1 MADYKQSKYM
11 TDAVIEQATSLGIS
25 PNVRVANAARSGQLG
40 TGIRTTKLDG
50 ASPLVFNPAVGVV
63 LTTPALFDQYPK
75 WKEMVVSLIENHAKS
90 ITGIDISYSVET
102 ADTPVGHD
110 GQTLKVPTRV
120 TRAAVDPSMTFQE
133 YTGNLVWNVFRK
145 WIFAMQ
151 NPDTNMSSMPAN
163 ISNTGDI
170 PEWVI
175 SAYSMSMLFI
185 QYDPTG
191 LPDRIVDAV
200 VIVDMFPTGTGDF
213 GLERTINTTKT
224 MERTIPFTGVIQHN
238 ENTRLLGMRVAEMLQ
253 LHKINM
259 DFSLVGYTGNTTAT
273 AAIDRDIQKGG
284 GLNYE
289 ANTAPDGIVSRYAPE
304 AGQNYSDT
312 INPTGNAKLA
322 TTNIAESNV
331 K

>member
-11 TDAVIEQATSLGIS
+11 TDAVIEQATSLGVS
-25 PNVRVANAARSGQLG
+25 PNVRVANVARSGQLG
-40 TGIRTTKLDG
+40 TGVRFTKLDG

-63 LTTPALFDQYPK
+63 LTLPSLFDSRPK
-75 WKEMVVSLIENHAKS
+75 IREMLKGLIETHAKS

-102 ADTPVGHD
+102 QDTIIGHD

-120 TRAAVDPSMTFQE
+120 TRGTVDPSMTFQE
-133 YTGNLVWNVFRK
+133 YTGNIVWNIFK
-145 WIFAMQ
+145 DWIHAIQ
-151 NPDTNMSSMPAN
+151 HPDTNMSSMPAN
-163 ISNTGDI
+163 ISNSGEI

-175 SAYSMSMLFI
+175 SAYSMSMIFI

-200 VIVDMFPTGTGDF
+200 VITDMFPTGTGDF
-213 GLERTINTTKT
+213 GLERTVNTTKL

-259 DFSLVGYTGNTTAT
+259 DFGLPGYTGNTTAT
-273 AAIDRDIQKGG
+273 AAIDKELQKFG
-284 GLNYE
+284 GLDYE
-289 ANTAPDGIVSRYAPE
+289 AVNAPDALVSRYTPE
-304 AGQNYSDT
+304 AGQNYSDR
-312 INPTGNAKLA
+312 INPSGSDVLPA
-322 TTNIAESNV
+322 TNIAESDV
-331 K
+331 R